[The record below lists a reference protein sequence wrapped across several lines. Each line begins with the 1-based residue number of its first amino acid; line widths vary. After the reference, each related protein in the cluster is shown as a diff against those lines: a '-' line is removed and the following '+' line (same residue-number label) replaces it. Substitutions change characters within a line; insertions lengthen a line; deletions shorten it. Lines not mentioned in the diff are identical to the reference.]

1 YLSALPEVVK
11 HAAAPLAQTDKI
23 VMYGDGNSSKLV
35 RDVMNSSNQIMEG
48 MKESTGIDLGALI
61 TGFVGGKAAAGDAP
75 KSE

>member
-1 YLSALPEVVK
+1 
-11 HAAAPLAQTDKI
+11 
-23 VMYGDGNSSKLV
+23 MYGDGNSSKLV